1 MVFIMRV
8 LIITQKHYTPPWN
21 EGVINIIRR
30 LSHFLSVQKDELIIV
45 CAGRK
50 KDVVE
55 GEYGE
60 KILPILSHKNRQFWG
75 RVGTWFYLA
84 KHVRKI
90 VEDYQPDVA
99 LVFVS
104 ASLFLGPRAV
114 ILKSLLGARLVL
126 YISGLGRPAWGVNW
140 FSKDIKIFVG
150 SPFLLRYF
158 PHATIAYP
166 IIPVHLVKQRPILKK
181 KGNHEP
187 FTILYLGTT
196 QKERGVEYLLKS
208 FAIATKQT
216 QQPLKLVLALNGVGR
231 LNQEQV
237 EQLVKDLNLDKN
249 VSVAGIV
256 DTNTAYNST
265 DVVVI
270 PRQKPIRMSFPVR
283 ILEAL
288 SFSKPVIVTS
298 ICEMGKLVKGCGV
311 EVNPQS
317 PMDLALA
324 IVKLSEDRN
333 LYQSLSDNC
342 NEVLSKYDPNKTL
355 DTIYSKLRL
364 IANE

>member
-1 MVFIMRV
+1 MRV
-8 LIITQKHYTPPWN
+8 LIITQKRYTPPWN
-21 EGVINIIRR
+21 EGIINIIRR
-30 LSHFLSVQKDELIIV
+30 LSHFLSEQKDELAIV
-45 CAGRK
+45 CAGRE
-50 KDVVE
+50 KDLLI

-75 RVGTWFYLA
+75 RVGLWFYLA

-104 ASLFLGPRAV
+104 ASLFLVPRTI
-114 ILKSLLGARLVL
+114 ILKYLLGSRLVL
-126 YISGLGRPAWGVNW
+126 YVSGLGRPSWGVNW
-140 FSKDIKIFVG
+140 FSKDIKMFVG

-158 PHATIAYP
+158 PNATIAYP
-166 IIPVHLVKQRPILKK
+166 VIPVHLAQEQPILNKK
-181 KGNHEP
+181 EKNEP
-187 FTILYLGTT
+187 FSILYLGTT
-196 QKERGVEYLLKS
+196 QKERGIEYLLKG
-208 FAIATKQT
+208 FAIACQQT
-216 QQPLKLVLALNGVGR
+216 QQSLKLVLALNGVGR
-231 LNQEQV
+231 LNRNEV
-237 EQLVKDLNLDKN
+237 EQLVKDLDLDNN

-256 DTNTAYNST
+256 DTNIVYNST

-288 SFSKPVIVTS
+288 TFGKPVIVTS
-298 ICEMGKLVKGCGV
+298 ICEMGKLVDGCGI

-317 PMDLALA
+317 PGSLASA
-324 IVKLSEDRN
+324 IVKLAENRN

-342 NEVLSKYDPNKTL
+342 NVVLSKYDSHKTL
-355 DTIYSKLRL
+355 TTIYSKLRL
-364 IANE
+364 IANERY